1 MIQRRKIC
9 VYSASSKDVDSDYLD
24 AAFALGVEL
33 ARTGHAGI
41 YGAGRQ
47 GLMGNFADGM
57 LHAGGEVTGIIPDFM
72 VERGWC
78 HQGLT
83 EVIVTPTM
91 HERKA
96 LMAKMADAVVA
107 LPGGCGTLEELLEI
121 ITWKQL
127 GLFTKPIIIFNVK
140 GYYNNLI
147 AMLHT
152 AVDGGFMKAS
162 HSELWSVADTVPEVL
177 SLLDTLPDME
187 AEDKY

>member
-1 MIQRRKIC
+1 MVQRWKIC
-9 VYSASSKDVDSDYLD
+9 VYSASSKDVDSIYLD
-24 AAFALGVEL
+24 AAFALGEAL
-33 ARTGHAGI
+33 ARTGRTGI

-47 GLMGNFADGM
+47 GLMGQFADGL
-57 LHAGGEVTGIIPDFM
+57 LHAGGKVTGIIPDFM
-72 VERGWC
+72 VERGWN
-78 HQGLT
+78 HKGLT
-83 EVIVTPTM
+83 ELIVTPTI

-127 GLFTKPIIIFNVK
+127 GLFTKPIIIFNVN

-147 AMLHT
+147 AMLDT
-152 AVDGGFMKAS
+152 AVKGSFMKAS
-162 HSELWSVADTVPEVL
+162 HSALWSVANTLSEVL
-177 SLLDTLPDME
+177 SLLDTLPDFE